1 MLLFAVMVAS
11 LAHAQSVYI
20 ATSNSAVAYH
30 KSRDCGYLNNA
41 KTVRPVSLSD
51 AKEMGRHACT
61 ACYGKSEGAATKSAT
76 RAAASRKTVA
86 KDNNADE
93 LPVTK
98 KATTARKSAKKV
110 QADAEKEVKDA
121 KADTKKAVTKAKKT
135 VKKSASDAEKEATTA
150 KKTVKKSAKKAA
162 SDAEKEATAA
172 KKTVKKTTKKAA
184 KKTTEK
190 TVKEAA

>member
-41 KTVRPVSLSD
+41 KTV
-51 AKEMGRHACT
+51 
-61 ACYGKSEGAATKSAT
+61 
-76 RAAASRKTVA
+76 
-86 KDNNADE
+86 
-93 LPVTK
+93 
-98 KATTARKSAKKV
+98 

-135 VKKSASDAEKEATTA
+135 VKKSASDAEKEAT
-150 KKTVKKSAKKAA
+150 
-162 SDAEKEATAA
+162 AT

-184 KKTTEK
+184 KKATEK

>member
-20 ATSNSAVAYH
+20 ATSNGAVAYH

-98 KATTARKSAKKV
+98 KSTTARKSAKKV

-135 VKKSASDAEKEATTA
+135 VKKSASDAEKEAT
-150 KKTVKKSAKKAA
+150 
-162 SDAEKEATAA
+162 AA

>member
-51 AKEMGRHACT
+51 AKEMGRRACT

-98 KATTARKSAKKV
+98 KSTTARKSAKKV
-110 QADAEKEVKDA
+110 QADAEKEA
-121 KADTKKAVTKAKKT
+121 A
-135 VKKSASDAEKEATTA
+135 TA

>member
-76 RAAASRKTVA
+76 GAAASRKTVA

-121 KADTKKAVTKAKKT
+121 KADTKKTVTKSTKT
-135 VKKSASDAEKEATTA
+135 VKKSASDAEKEAT
-150 KKTVKKSAKKAA
+150 
-162 SDAEKEATAA
+162 AT

-184 KKTTEK
+184 KKATEK